1 MLSVVIFHGPS
12 AYDQALEKSL
22 TPGFRPIHSPMG
34 GGGLKKEEA
43 QRVVELVSQ
52 PPIGDSIGTLVVGPM
67 DLATVAS
74 QDSLLKSIEDGRD
87 QHVILILWANDL
99 GEVKSTIRSRCV
111 SIWCPGT
118 PRLDDELLQLAEGVL
133 VALSKKN
140 LFEITLLLEKIKPP
154 IVIQQDLLLSCQ
166 VSLFSHF
173 FLLPP
178 RCHLVLCVRRC
189 TTAQDAHIVAHDDQV
204 PNRQA

>member
-140 LFEITLLLEKIKPP
+140 LFEITLLLEKIKSREAEFLRVLLTLLGEEPQKHLSLWGSLRP
-154 IVIQQDLLLSCQ
+154 LCSAKRLTRIQLITPFAEVCLG
-166 VSLFSHF
+166 VSK
-173 FLLPP
+173 
-178 RCHLVLCVRRC
+178 
-189 TTAQDAHIVAHDDQV
+189 
-204 PNRQA
+204 